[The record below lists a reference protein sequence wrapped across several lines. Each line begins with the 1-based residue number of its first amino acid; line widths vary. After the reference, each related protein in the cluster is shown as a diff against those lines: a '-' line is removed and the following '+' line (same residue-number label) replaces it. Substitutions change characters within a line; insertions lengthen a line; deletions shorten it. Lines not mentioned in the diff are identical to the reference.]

1 MHGRAIL
8 KKLKISRC
16 AVQEILQKYAETGP
30 VKDRPRSGRPR
41 GTSCREHHLLYRQ
54 SFKPEGNISVAEKR
68 PAGRLGLSE
77 INKYSQEKT
86 EYGLRGCAAA
96 KKTS

>member
-54 SFKPEGNISVAEKR
+54 SLSNRRATSRLLKR